1 MTQPELPRVLLVDDE
16 PDVVAGIATHLR
28 LRASVQTA
36 TSAKQALTLLESDG
50 PFAVLVTDLRMPG
63 MDGLALLNAVY
74 ERWPDTVRV
83 LLTGQADTQSAA
95 AAVNS
100 GQIFRFLLKPCP
112 PPELIGAVRAAAEQ
126 HRLITAERV
135 LLQQTLLG
143 AVKALTDVL
152 ALANPMAFGRAD
164 RIRRRVSEL
173 AAHLEMPDRW
183 TAEIAAMLTQVA
195 MVTLPPT
202 TIDKL
207 YYGFDLEQDEQQM
220 VGRMPEVVENL
231 LRHLPRLEAV
241 REIIGAQ
248 QMSFVGKGAGPAGDA
263 IPLGA
268 RILKV
273 ATDLDALEARED
285 APADPVSVLR
295 RRVGEY
301 DPRVLDALASV
312 LRPATPVQ
320 SISLAALTEG
330 MRLAEDILTPQD
342 IILVP
347 RGFQVDLTLLE
358 RLRNLPA
365 GAVSQP
371 IVVYRED

>member
-1 MTQPELPRVLLVDDE
+1 MAQPELPRVLLVDDE
-16 PDVVAGIATHLR
+16 PDVVAGIAVHLR
-28 LRASVQTA
+28 LRANVQTA
-36 TSAKQALTLLESDG
+36 TSARQALSLLEANG

-63 MDGLALLNAVY
+63 MDGLALLNAAF

-83 LLTGQADTQSAA
+83 LLTGHADTQSAA
-95 AAVNS
+95 AAINA

-152 ALANPMAFGRAD
+152 ALANPMAFGRAE
-164 RIRRRVSEL
+164 RIRRRVTEL
-173 AAHLEMPDRW
+173 ATHLQMPDRW
-183 TAEIAAMLTQVA
+183 SAEIAAMLTQVA

-207 YYGFDLEQDEQQM
+207 YYGFDLEQDELKM

-231 LRHLPRLEAV
+231 LGNLPRLEAV
-241 REIIGAQ
+241 REIIRTQGLAFGAR
-248 QMSFVGKGAGPAGDA
+248 SGTPTGEA

-268 RILKV
+268 RILRV
-273 ATDLDALEARED
+273 ATDMDALEARED
-285 APADPVSVLR
+285 APADPVNVLR

-312 LRPATPVQ
+312 LRPSAPVL
-320 SISLAALTEG
+320 SIHLADLTEG

-342 IILVP
+342 IVLVP

-358 RLRNLPA
+358 RLRNLPES
-365 GAVSQP
+365 AVRLP
-371 IVVYRED
+371 IVVLRED

>member
-1 MTQPELPRVLLVDDE
+1 MSQSELPRVLLVDDE
-16 PDVVAGIATHLR
+16 PDVVAAISMHLR
-28 LRASVQTA
+28 LRADVETA
-36 TSAKQALTLLESDG
+36 TSGKQAIALLESKG

-63 MDGLALLNAVY
+63 MDGLALLNAAL

-95 AAVNS
+95 AAINS
-100 GQIFRFLLKPCP
+100 GQVFRFLLKPCP
-112 PPELIGAVRAAAEQ
+112 PPELVGAVRAAVEQ
-126 HRLITAERV
+126 HRLITAEHV

-152 ALANPMAFGRAD
+152 ALANPMAFGRAE
-164 RIRRRVSEL
+164 RIRRRVTEL
-173 AAHLEMPDRW
+173 ATYLNMPDRW
-183 TAEIAAMLTQVA
+183 TAEISAMLTQVA

-231 LRHLPRLEAV
+231 LRSLPRLEAV
-241 REIIGAQ
+241 REIIRTQ
-248 QMSFVGKGAGPAGDA
+248 QLRYQDTTPAGGP

-285 APADPVSVLR
+285 APEDPVSMLR
-295 RRVGEY
+295 RRAGEY
-301 DPRVLDALASV
+301 DPNVLDALTSV
-312 LRPATPVQ
+312 LRPAMPVQ
-320 SISLAALTEG
+320 SIRLAELTAG

-347 RGFQVDLTLLE
+347 RGFQVDVTLLE
-358 RLRNLPA
+358 RLRNLTP
-365 GAVSQP
+365 GAVRQP
-371 IVVYRED
+371 IVVYRAD